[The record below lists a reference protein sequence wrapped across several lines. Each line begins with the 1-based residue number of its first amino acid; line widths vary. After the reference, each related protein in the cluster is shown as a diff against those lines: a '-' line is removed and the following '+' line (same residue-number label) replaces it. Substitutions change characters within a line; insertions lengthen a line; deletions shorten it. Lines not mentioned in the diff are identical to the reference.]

1 MISNEMVEEV
11 RRLLAE
17 DKLSQRKIARLLR
30 ISRGTVGA
38 ISMGRRPDYE
48 ALRADSDDLLTPP
61 GPASRCPTCGGKVYL
76 PCRLCR
82 ERHRAKSSPVPPWQD
97 AQDPSVELQ
106 LKEEH
111 QSRYEAVRACRELGI
126 PITQPMESTP

>member
-17 DKLSQRKIARLLR
+17 DKLSHRKIARLLR

-38 ISMGRRPDYE
+38 IAMGRRPDYE
-48 ALRADSDDLLTPP
+48 ALRANADDVSLPP

-82 ERHRAKSSPVPPWQD
+82 VRRLAESSGVPPWQD

-111 QSRYEAVRACRELGI
+111 QRRYEAVRACRELGV
-126 PITQPMESTP
+126 PISQPMETRP